1 MKNKPWNHLWAF
13 DIKSKFKKQYKLLGS
28 VRQERVDNALL
39 QLADAQ
45 RPESLGIYKLSMR
58 VYAYELGH
66 GDRIIFKVSYDK
78 CTIELVRV
86 GDHKMIYG
94 KD

>member
-1 MKNKPWNHLWAF
+1 MKQSWEF
-13 DIKSKFKKQYKLLGS
+13 DRKSKFKKQYKLLGS
-28 VRQERVDNALL
+28 VRQEKINNALI
-39 QLADAQ
+39 QLANSQ
-45 RPESLGIYKLSMR
+45 KPESLGVYKSSMG

-66 GDRIIFKVSYDK
+66 DDRIIFKVDHER

-86 GDHKMIYG
+86 GDHKMTYG